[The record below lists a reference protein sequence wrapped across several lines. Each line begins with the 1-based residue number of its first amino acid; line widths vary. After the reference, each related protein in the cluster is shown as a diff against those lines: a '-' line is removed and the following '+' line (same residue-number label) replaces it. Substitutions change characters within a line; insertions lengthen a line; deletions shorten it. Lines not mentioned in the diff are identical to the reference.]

1 MFNLRN
7 KNCEVFSIL
16 VAPVL
21 SLVFT
26 GHLPTLPYTSA
37 ACKTSKVILKPGR
50 NWNAQD
56 TRQAEAVGWL
66 GT

>member
-16 VAPVL
+16 IAPML
-21 SLVFT
+21 SLVFE
-26 GHLPTLPYTSA
+26 GHLTLPYTSA
-37 ACKTSKVILKPGR
+37 ACKTSNVILKPGGK
-50 NWNAQD
+50 WDAQD
-56 TRQAEAVGWL
+56 TRQAEAAGWL